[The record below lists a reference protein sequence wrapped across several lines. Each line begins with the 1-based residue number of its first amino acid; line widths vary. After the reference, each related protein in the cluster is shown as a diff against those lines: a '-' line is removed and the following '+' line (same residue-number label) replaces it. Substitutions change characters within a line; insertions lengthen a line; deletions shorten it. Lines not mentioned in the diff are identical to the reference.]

1 MSKVIFF
8 HKGDIITVVERYH
21 GNRET

>member
-1 MSKVIFF
+1 MSKVIFS
-8 HKGDIITVVERYH
+8 HKGDIITVVERYY